1 MSAVPF
7 SKITFACLLVRLF
20 SFNLIACAIC
30 IHGIYLRSSSGELY
44 SLPCTFTL
52 APLRYGGITLVGE
65 VFVTRTLNWNREI
78 GCTSNSVIW
87 RDGNIFISRIFHF
100 VGLHFLRSFFLDIL
114 GNDFWV
120 VWLWCRYS
128 CVALIYL

>member
-30 IHGIYLRSSSGELY
+30 INGIYLRSSSRKLY

-65 VFVTRTLNWNREI
+65 VFVTRTLN
-78 GCTSNSVIW
+78 
-87 RDGNIFISRIFHF
+87 
-100 VGLHFLRSFFLDIL
+100 
-114 GNDFWV
+114 
-120 VWLWCRYS
+120 
-128 CVALIYL
+128 

>member
-30 IHGIYLRSSSGELY
+30 IHGIYLLSSSGELY

-65 VFVTRTLNWNREI
+65 VFVTRTLN
-78 GCTSNSVIW
+78 
-87 RDGNIFISRIFHF
+87 
-100 VGLHFLRSFFLDIL
+100 
-114 GNDFWV
+114 
-120 VWLWCRYS
+120 
-128 CVALIYL
+128 